1 MLERRKIRELAV
13 TLLKASSLLA
23 GVTIGDTLA
32 SDFDETELPAINVY
46 TASDSWAT
54 KGAGLHTPRGTVSLT
69 LTFEIWVAGAGADA
83 DDIVEKIESVLFTD
97 TTFIAEISGIRS
109 ATGQMAAK
117 QDGSKAL
124 IHVLQAY
131 VIEFDYEF
139 APAPPDTLESVE
151 ITLDAIDPADPNTG
165 NPGYVGGT
173 PGPEGRTEGVVTIEP
188 EAV

>member
-13 TLLKASSLLA
+13 TLLKASSLLT

-69 LTFEIWVAGAGADA
+69 LTFEIWVAGTGADA
-83 DDIVEKIESVLFTD
+83 DDLVEKIESVLFTD
-97 TTFIAEISGIRS
+97 PTFIAEISGIRS
-109 ATGQMAAK
+109 ATGQTGAK
-117 QDGSKAL
+117 QDGNKAL

-131 VIEFDYEF
+131 VLEFDYEF
-139 APAPPDTLESVE
+139 EPATPDTFSTLEISV
-151 ITLDAIDPADPNTG
+151 DAIDAADPNTG
-165 NPGYVGGT
+165 NPGYAGGN
-173 PGPEGRTEGVVTIEP
+173 PGPDGRIEGVVTVEP
-188 EAV
+188 ETV